1 MPLKFKPRKEI
12 EKKDNSSKI
21 NSDELFKFFESLPLQ
36 DKKILINYFRDIIKK
51 NKNGKKVDN

>member
-1 MPLKFKPRKEI
+1 MPLKFKPSKEI

-21 NSDELFKFFESLPLQ
+21 NSDELFKFFESLPRQ

-51 NKNGKKVDN
+51 DKDGKKVDN